1 MLSIN
6 RTRTYKDFSITLN
19 TIQYEYPESLVVVKY
34 TEGSGNKK
42 TFFSK
47 VYYNTKGKL
56 VFKTKKPLSEK
67 SKEYIKE
74 MVWGCLVFI
83 SGNNKNITNQQKQT
97 T

>member
-47 VYYNTKGKL
+47 Y
-56 VFKTKKPLSEK
+56 FS
-67 SKEYIKE
+67 
-74 MVWGCLVFI
+74 
-83 SGNNKNITNQQKQT
+83 
-97 T
+97 